1 MNMFS
6 EMDLKRLIIRLVDL
20 FAQLQRANI
29 AHRNIKPANLVFSS
43 ANKQASGRSKAP
55 QFEDLIVCN
64 FEIATCFPVNMAVK
78 DMICS

>member
-1 MNMFS
+1 MQSVSSYTHIVPLSSEIMNMFS

-43 ANKQASGRSKAP
+43 NNKQGSGR
-55 QFEDLIVCN
+55 
-64 FEIATCFPVNMAVK
+64 
-78 DMICS
+78 